1 MFTGLV
7 EEVGQ
12 IRDARALENGRAF
25 QIGASTVLDGLAP
38 GDSIAVDGVCLTVTA
53 LHENAFEV
61 QAIATTLER
70 TTLGEYREG
79 RRVNLE
85 RAMKLGDRLGGHIVQ
100 GHVDGVGEVQAIT
113 PAGEMVLINFTTPD
127 EVASV
132 TVLHGSITLN
142 GISLTVNSLPAPEV
156 VQVSIIPYTWSH
168 TALEEL
174 RPGSRVNLE
183 GDVIGKYVRR
193 LLGPPQAGASEE
205 RADLLRRWGY

>member
-1 MFTGLV
+1 DRQCPASRGSGRPSVAVLRPLAARLRGVIPLCRRGGPAVGGGAAAAAASYHRPGGRFIDYSITRGTMFTGLV

-12 IRDARALENGRAF
+12 IRDARALANGRAF
-25 QIGASTVLDGLAP
+25 QVGASAVLDGLAA
-38 GDSIAVDGVCLTVTA
+38 GDSIAVDGVCLTVPA

-113 PAGEMVLINFTTPD
+113 PAGETVLINFTTPD

-132 TVLHGSITLN
+132 TVLHGSIT
-142 GISLTVNSLPAPEV
+142 
-156 VQVSIIPYTWSH
+156 
-168 TALEEL
+168 
-174 RPGSRVNLE
+174 
-183 GDVIGKYVRR
+183 
-193 LLGPPQAGASEE
+193 
-205 RADLLRRWGY
+205 